1 MTLSETRERLG
12 KERAIDAIEGGG
24 LGQASDHTL
33 GDNIGDGPYQFILH
47 TRPAVMK
54 VVQLS
59 SSTTLLASSFS

>member
-33 GDNIGDGPYQFILH
+33 GDNNIGDGPYRFIFH
-47 TRPAVMK
+47 ARPAALK
-54 VVQLS
+54 ATQS
-59 SSTTLLASSFS
+59 SNSWTN